1 MYIKKT
7 ALYLVIFLFLCIIVY
22 IASWWWPPAR
32 YADPFYNVNYN
43 HYPYVYLPLV
53 KPIRADPDDDIL
65 TWRVFLRDGIDIWVR
80 IPKQD
85 NSLEFYA
92 YNIKEL
98 EKFAVENGVIIA
110 YSAYVDTE
118 ADAYIQDN
126 YYHWFVLI
134 PDKKIAEG
142 FHTEEEFNQHIQT
155 LGIQNPD
162 WQTPDEAYKQ
172 FTRTGCL
179 EWMPSPDCK

>member
-1 MYIKKT
+1 MVW
-7 ALYLVIFLFLCIIVY
+7 LV
-22 IASWWWPPAR
+22 SWWLPPAR
-32 YADPFYNVNYN
+32 YADPFYNVNYDD
-43 HYPYVYLPLV
+43 YPLVHLPLI
-53 KPIRADPDDDIL
+53 KPIRASRELGESP
-65 TWRVFLRDGIDIWVR
+65 WGVFLPDGPWVR
-80 IPKQD
+80 IPNRQD
-85 NSLEFYA
+85 IFY
-92 YNIKEL
+92 YDYSITEL
-98 EKFAVENGVIIA
+98 KKIAVKNGVIMA

-142 FHTEEEFNQHIQT
+142 FHTEDEFNKYIQT

-162 WQTPDEAYKQ
+162 WQTPDEAYEK
-172 FTRTGCL
+172 FTQTGCL